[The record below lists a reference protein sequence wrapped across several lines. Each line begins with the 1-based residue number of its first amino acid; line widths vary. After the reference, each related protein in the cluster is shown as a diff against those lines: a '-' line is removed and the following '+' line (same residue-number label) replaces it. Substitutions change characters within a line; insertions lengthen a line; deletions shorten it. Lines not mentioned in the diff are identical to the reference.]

1 MSAIPHLTHQDALMV
16 IKPKKSGE
24 LKGIGDGFKIV
35 LPSPLPMP
43 RWAATLHFVIERGCD
58 FIDLS
63 CEVIEFK
70 TKLSSRPERSAVEGP
85 AVCPGSRTKVS
96 VPECVGD
103 K

>member
-63 CEVIEFK
+63 REVIEF
-70 TKLSSRPERSAVEGP
+70 
-85 AVCPGSRTKVS
+85 
-96 VPECVGD
+96 
-103 K
+103 

>member
-63 CEVIEFK
+63 REVIELK
-70 TKLSSRPERSAVEGP
+70 RICHPDRSEVQWRGLLCAP
-85 AVCPGSRTKVS
+85 APAQRSPFR
-96 VPECVGD
+96 
-103 K
+103 